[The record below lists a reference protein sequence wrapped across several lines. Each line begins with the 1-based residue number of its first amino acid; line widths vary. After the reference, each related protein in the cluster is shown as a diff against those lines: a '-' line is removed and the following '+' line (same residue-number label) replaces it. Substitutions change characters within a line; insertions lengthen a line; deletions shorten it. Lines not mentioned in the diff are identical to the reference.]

1 MLKKQERQAFFFMV
15 KELMRECPLVVAAS
29 ITDGVI
35 KGLRPFIAVYTM
47 GLLID
52 GVYAGAATELLLSYA
67 LIATVATLVLSIA
80 DSVIVE
86 YFNTHMEYMYEQMTG
101 PLARKSMQM
110 DYEYLENAT
119 VHQKREKVTGFFP
132 RFGLMGMVLDSLT
145 HSADVVFT
153 MLGAFAIVIPKL
165 FGALAEADRG
175 IVPMLAAALFLL
187 LLVGICMES
196 IHFLNKSNEKMYAL
210 NDENLSPIEMRKR
223 FFLELYAKAE
233 SQKDI
238 RMCGQSQIIRE
249 EMQDLTD
256 KMQELKKQSIHIVS
270 KQSLCADGLAG
281 LSVILVYLFV
291 GAYAVLGFITI
302 GSVVTV
308 SASIRRVSE
317 ALYNLSEVIS
327 EIKEQAG
334 YAIDYRD
341 FMQLKQRKHEGT
353 IPLEKRRD
361 DKFSVEFDHV
371 SFQYPGAEE
380 YVIRDLSLKFTI
392 GEKLAIVGKNGSGKT
407 TFIKLL
413 CRLYDV
419 SEGCIKVNGIDIRKY
434 DYKEYCD
441 LFGAVFQDFQI
452 FDFALGETLAC
463 DENVDKERAL
473 EALERAGLG
482 ERYSRLVE
490 GLQTYI
496 GQSFEA
502 GGVNFSGGE
511 KQKLAIARAIYKNA
525 PFVIMDEPTA
535 ALDPE
540 AETAV
545 FEGFDKMVGH
555 KTAIYISHRLASC
568 KFCED
573 ILVFDKGKVVQHGTH
588 EELLEQK
595 GLYQQ
600 LWNAQAQY
608 YA

>member
-35 KGLRPFIAVYTM
+35 KGLRPFIAVYAM
-47 GLLID
+47 GLFID

-67 LIATVATLVLSIA
+67 VIATVATLVLSIA
-80 DSVIVE
+80 DSMIVE

-119 VHQKREKVTGFFP
+119 VHQKREKVTG
-132 RFGLMGMVLDSLT
+132 
-145 HSADVVFT
+145 
-153 MLGAFAIVIPKL
+153 
-165 FGALAEADRG
+165 
-175 IVPMLAAALFLL
+175 
-187 LLVGICMES
+187 
-196 IHFLNKSNEKMYAL
+196 
-210 NDENLSPIEMRKR
+210 

-317 ALYNLSEVIS
+317 ALYNLSDVIS

-371 SFQYPGAEE
+371 SFRYPGAEE

-473 EALERAGLG
+473 DALERAGLG